1 MIKNIRYKEYNI
13 YYPEKEIFYKELGK
27 KIVDKQYKELKV
39 YKNTERNYVAKIE
52 VEGKKYIL
60 KSPKS
65 ETIIPQ
71 RRVQTLIKNG
81 EALNT
86 LINVRE
92 RIVEGITEYA
102 VPFLAIVKKGIF
114 IKESSIL
121 MECVD
126 GEQIKNITDI
136 DKIMEIVNKLHQKQ

>member
-1 MIKNIRYKEYNI
+1 M
-13 YYPEKEIFYKELGK
+13 FYKELGK
-27 KIVDKQYKELKV
+27 KIVDKQYEELEV

-81 EALNT
+81 
-86 LINVRE
+86 
-92 RIVEGITEYA
+92 
-102 VPFLAIVKKGIF
+102 VK
-114 IKESSIL
+114 
-121 MECVD
+121 
-126 GEQIKNITDI
+126 
-136 DKIMEIVNKLHQKQ
+136 NK